1 MFKNYFK
8 TAFRSLVRNKNYTI
22 INIAGLA
29 VGIAVCMIIFVIIQ
43 SQTSFDNFHANKDR
57 IYRVLTESHDANAGN
72 ITYAKNVPFQLPA
85 GLKTE
90 FPQLEEVAPVYA
102 SHNDELQVLDD
113 NGTPVKNFKEQS
125 GVFYTSPSFFK
136 MFNFPLLAGSY
147 ESLKD
152 PNNVLLTKEIAE
164 TYFGDW
170 KNAMGKTIKITGYYS
185 MGAGLFQFPANAL
198 KVSGILATIPANTD
212 FQLKL
217 VIAYGTDFTGDAKY
231 GFQQPGWNLSAPGFG
246 CYVLLPANRTGRPPN
261 VSADNF
267 NQRLSVYARKVQ
279 AAGNKDSYVIQPLSA
294 VHYDAATGNYSGK
307 TISHELINVLWL
319 IAAFILLIA
328 CVNFINLSTAQA
340 VNRAKEVGVRKVLGS
355 NKSQLRIQFMLETFL
370 IVTIAVI
377 LAAGITR
384 FAMPYVNQLLAL
396 SLSNNTFVSPAVILF
411 LLALAIVVTALAGFY
426 PSIVLSR
433 FNPVHALKSKLTA
446 NTVKGISLRRGLVV
460 FQFIIAQALII
471 GTLIIVQQMNYFM
484 DQPLGF
490 DKDAIVNVPYR
501 PDSTGGKLTDYL
513 KQQLLSNGV
522 EAVSFNS
529 NSPIEDNNNM
539 FTKFKFDH
547 ATKDEDFRAISKF
560 VDNDYVPTYKLQL
573 IAGRNL
579 QPSGWTREF
588 LVNESLVKRLG
599 LKKPEDIIGKEI
611 SMMDGLI
618 KCPVVGVV
626 KDFNDRPLRN
636 NLAPLLMATNSTMY
650 RQASIKLSTAN
661 MAGTMQSIKKI
672 WEQTFPNYVYEY
684 RFLDD
689 KIAGFYQ
696 QENQLA
702 QLYKIF
708 AAIAIFLSCL
718 GLYGLASFMA
728 VQRIK
733 EVGIRKVLGATAGNI
748 VYLFSKEFII
758 LISIAFLIATPIAW
772 YFMNKWLQDYAYRID
787 IGWWLFAAGGFASII
802 IALLTVSF
810 QAIKA
815 AMANPVKSLRTE

>member
-1 MFKNYFK
+1 MLKNYFK
-8 TAFRSLVRNKNYTI
+8 TAFRSLARNRNYTV

-29 VGIAVCMIIFVIIQ
+29 VGVAVCMMIFMIIQ
-43 SQTSFDNFHANKDR
+43 YQTSFDEFHPNKDR
-57 IYRVLTESHDANAGN
+57 VYRVITESHHADAGN
-72 ITYAKNVPFQLPA
+72 ITYAKNVPFPMPD

-90 FPQLEEVAPVYA
+90 FQQLQQVAPVYA
-102 SHNDELQVLDD
+102 SHNDELQVVDE

-125 GVFYTSPSFFK
+125 GVFYTTPSFFS

-217 VIAYGTDFTGDAKY
+217 VVAYGTDFTGDAQY
-231 GFQQPGWNLSAPGFG
+231 GFKQPGWNLSAPDFS
-246 CYVLLPANRTGRPPN
+246 CYVMLPSN
-261 VSADNF
+261 SAVDNF
-267 NQRLSVYARKVQ
+267 NQQLNSYAHKVQ
-279 AAGNKDSYVIQPLSA
+279 TADNKNNYVLQSISA
-294 VHYDAATGNYSGK
+294 IHYDAAAGNYSNNI
-307 TISHELINVLWL
+307 ISHDLINVLWL

-340 VNRAKEVGVRKVLGS
+340 VNRAKEVGIRKVLGS
-355 NKSQLRIQFMLETFL
+355 NKSQLLIQFIVETFL
-370 IVTIAVI
+370 IVLSAVI
-377 LAAGITR
+377 LAAGI
-384 FAMPYVNQLLAL
+384 ALLVLPYVNKLLEISL
-396 SLSNNTFVSPAVILF
+396 SLNILANPVVIVFLIAV
-411 LLALAIVVTALAGFY
+411 AVVVTLLAGFY

-433 FNPVHALKSKLTA
+433 FNPVNALKNKLTV
-446 NTVKGISLRRGLVV
+446 NTAKGISLRRGLVV

-471 GTLIIVQQMNYFM
+471 GTLVIIQQMNYFM

-490 DKDAIVNVPYR
+490 DKDAIVNVPFR
-501 PDSTGGKLTDYL
+501 PDSTGEKLTDYL
-513 KQQLLSNGV
+513 KQQLTSKGAL
-522 EAVSFNS
+522 AVSFNS

-539 FTKFKFDH
+539 FSTFKFDNEI
-547 ATKDEDFRAISKF
+547 KDADFQAITKF
-560 VDNDYVPTYKLQL
+560 VDNDYIPAYKLQ
-573 IAGRNL
+573 IVAGRNL
-579 QPSGWTREF
+579 EASGWTKEF
-588 LVNESLVKRLG
+588 LVNESFAKSLG
-599 LKKPEDIIGKEI
+599 FKKPEDILNKQVSI
-611 SMMDGLI
+611 MDGLI

-626 KDFNDRPLRN
+626 KDFNDRSLRN
-636 NLAPLLMATNSTMY
+636 SLSPLLMATNSTMY
-650 RQASIKLSTAN
+650 RQASIKLPTAN
-661 MAGTMQSIKKI
+661 ITASMESIKKL
-672 WEQTFPNYVYEY
+672 WEQTFPNNVYEY
-684 RFLDD
+684 SFLDS
-689 KIAGFYQ
+689 KIDSFYK
-696 QENQLA
+696 QETQLS

-733 EVGIRKVLGATAGNI
+733 EVGIRKVLGATSSNI

-758 LISIAFLIATPIAW
+758 LIAIAFLIATPIAW
-772 YFMNKWLQDYAYRID
+772 YYMHQWLQDYAYRIN
-787 IGWWLFAAGGFASII
+787 ISWWVFAAGGVVAII
-802 IALLTVSF
+802 IALATISF

-815 AMANPVKSLRTE
+815 AVANPIKSLRTE

>member
-8 TAFRSLVRNKNYTI
+8 TAFRSLTRNRSYTI

-29 VGIAVCMIIFVIIQ
+29 VGIAVCMMIFIIIQ
-43 SQTSFDNFHANKDR
+43 YQTSYDTFHPKKDN
-57 IYRVLTESHDANAGN
+57 IYRVLTEFHHADAGN
-72 ITYAKNVPFQLPA
+72 ITYAKNVPFPMPA
-85 GLKTE
+85 ALKTA
-90 FPQLEEVAPVYA
+90 FPQLEQVAPVYA
-102 SHNDELQVLDD
+102 SHNDELQVLDG
-113 NGTPVKNFKEQS
+113 NGTPIRNFKEQS
-125 GVFYTSPSFFK
+125 GVFYTTPSFFN

-164 TYFGDW
+164 NYFGDW
-170 KNAMGKTIKITGYYS
+170 KTAIGKTIKITGYYS
-185 MGAGLFQFPANAL
+185 MGAGLFQFPATAL

-217 VIAYGTDFTGDAKY
+217 VVAYGTDFTGDKQY
-231 GFQQPGWNLSAPGFG
+231 GFQQPGWNGSAPDFG
-246 CYVLLPANRTGRPPN
+246 CYVLLPPN
-261 VSADNF
+261 MSADNF
-267 NQRLSVYARKVQ
+267 NQQLSAYARKVQ
-279 AAGNKDSYVIQPLSA
+279 SADNKDNYIIQSVSA
-294 VHYDAATGNYSGK
+294 VHYDAAAGNYSNK
-307 TISHELINVLWL
+307 IISHELINVLWL

-355 NKSQLRIQFMLETFL
+355 NKAQLQIQFIIETFL

-377 LAAGITR
+377 LAGVITLL
-384 FAMPYVNQLLAL
+384 ALPYVNQLLEL
-396 SLSNNTFVSPAVILF
+396 SLSFNILTNPAIILF
-411 LLALAIVVTALAGFY
+411 LLAVTIVVTALAGFY

-433 FNPVHALKSKLTA
+433 FNPVNALQRKLTA

-460 FQFIIAQALII
+460 FQFIIALALII

-484 DQPLGF
+484 NQPLGF

-513 KQQLLSNGV
+513 KQQLLSSGV
-522 EAVSFNS
+522 QSVSFS
-529 NSPIEDNNNM
+529 STSPMEDDNNM
-539 FTKFKFDH
+539 FTTFRFDN
-547 ATKDEDFRAISKF
+547 ATKDEDFQAITKF
-560 VDNDYVPTYKLQL
+560 ADNDYVPTYKLQL
-573 IAGRNL
+573 VAGRNL
-579 QPSGWTREF
+579 KPSGPTTEF
-588 LVNESLVKRLG
+588 LVNESFMKSLG

-611 SMMDGLI
+611 SMMNGLI
-618 KCPVVGVV
+618 KCPVVGVL
-626 KDFNDRPLRN
+626 KDFNDRSLRN
-636 NLAPLLMATNSTMY
+636 NLAPLLIATNATMY
-650 RQASIKLSTAN
+650 RQASIKLSTTN

-672 WEQTFPNYVYEY
+672 WEQTFPNYVYDY

-689 KIAGFYQ
+689 KIESFYK

-733 EVGIRKVLGATAGNI
+733 EVGIRKVLGATSANI

-758 LISIAFLIATPIAW
+758 LISIAFLIATPLTW
-772 YFMNKWLQDYAYRID
+772 YFMNKWLQDYAYRIN
-787 IGWWLFAAGGFASII
+787 ISWWLFAAGGLAAII
-802 IALLTVSF
+802 IALATISF

-815 AMANPVKSLRTE
+815 AVANPVKSLRTE